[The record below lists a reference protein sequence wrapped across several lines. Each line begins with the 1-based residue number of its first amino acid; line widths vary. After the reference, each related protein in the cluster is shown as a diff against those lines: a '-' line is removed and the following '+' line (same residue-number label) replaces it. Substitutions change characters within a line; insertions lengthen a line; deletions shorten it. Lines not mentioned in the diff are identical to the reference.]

1 MTESSS
7 PSRLPLSR
15 RGLLLS
21 SAAAAASAALPRAV
35 TADGMPKPSGPAAST
50 LSYRPLVLKLA
61 HTWTIARGSAD
72 EKKNGLLTFVSEGV
86 TGYGEAAANKRW
98 SQSWE
103 TSEAAYAKVEKAVA
117 GLSPWDHLT
126 CLEKA
131 EAAAGNDHEVV
142 AALDMALWDWKGKR
156 LGRPVHE
163 LLGVPA
169 HGMPVTTFSIGID
182 TVEVIKQK
190 VKEAAAFPKLK
201 VKLGLA
207 NDEENVAAIR
217 SVSSQP
223 ITVDANEGW
232 TTVEEAKKKILW
244 LNGVH
249 PIFLEQPM
257 PAAMDGEM
265 TKLRGLAT
273 FPILGDEGVLTAA
286 DVAKKPGLFDGVVV
300 KLAKAGGITRSWE
313 QIVVARAVGL
323 KTMCGCMIESSVG
336 IAAGL
341 ALGPLFDWLD
351 LDGCLLLAKDPF
363 TGLKIA
369 KGVWSMPEG
378 PGLGV
383 TPV

>member
-1 MTESSS
+1 MTQSSA
-7 PSRLPLSR
+7 PSLSR

-35 TADGMPKPSGPAAST
+35 TADGMPKPSGGSLAAPALA
-50 LSYRPLVLKLA
+50 YRPLLLKLA
-61 HTWTIARGSAD
+61 HTWTIARGSSD
-72 EKKNGLLTFVSEGV
+72 EKKNGLLTITSEGI

-98 SQSWE
+98 NQSWE

-142 AALDMALWDWKGKR
+142 AALDIALWDWKGKR

-163 LLGVPA
+163 ILGIPA

-182 TVEVIKQK
+182 TAEVMKQK

-201 VKLGLA
+201 VKIGLA
-207 NDEENVAAIR
+207 NDEENIAAIR

-232 TTVEEAKKKILW
+232 TTVDEARKKILW
-244 LNGVH
+244 LNGIK
-249 PIFLEQPM
+249 PLFLEQPM

-265 TKLRGLAT
+265 AKLKGLAT
-273 FPILGDEGVLTAA
+273 YPVLCDEGVLTAA
-286 DVAKKPGLFDGVVV
+286 DVAKKKGLYDGVVV

-313 QIVVARAVGL
+313 QIVVARALGL
-323 KTMCGCMIESSVG
+323 KVMCGCMIESSVG

-351 LDGCLLLAKDPF
+351 LDGNLLLAKDPF
-363 TGLKIA
+363 HGLRIA
-369 KGVWSMPEG
+369 NGVWTMPEG

>member
-1 MTESSS
+1 VPVS
-7 PSRLPLSR
+7 
-15 RGLLLS
+15 
-21 SAAAAASAALPRAV
+21 
-35 TADGMPKPSGPAAST
+35 

-61 HTWTIARGSAD
+61 HTWTIARGSSD
-72 EKKNGLLTFVSEGV
+72 EKKNGLLTVAAEGV

-103 TSEAAYAKVEKAVA
+103 TSEAAYARVERAVR

-126 CLEKA
+126 WLEKA

-163 LLGVPA
+163 LLGVPGQ
-169 HGMPVTTFSIGID
+169 GMPVTTFSIGID
-182 TVEVIKQK
+182 TADVMKQK
-190 VKEAAAFPKLK
+190 TREAAAFPKLK
-201 VKLGLA
+201 IKVGLA
-207 NDEENVAAIR
+207 NDEENIAAIR
-217 SVSSQP
+217 SVTDKP

-232 TTVEEAKKKILW
+232 TTVEEARRKITW
-244 LNGVH
+244 LNGVK
-249 PIFLEQPM
+249 PLYLEQPM
-257 PAAMDGEM
+257 PAARDAEM
-265 TKLRGLAT
+265 AKLKGLAAY
-273 FPILGDEGVLTAA
+273 PVLGDEGVLTAS
-286 DVAKKPGLFDGVVV
+286 DVAKKAGLYDGVVV

-313 QIVVARAVGL
+313 QTVVARAVGL

-351 LDGCLLLAKDPF
+351 LDGNLLLAKDPF
-363 TGLKIA
+363 TGLKIEQ
-369 KGVWSMPEG
+369 GVWRMPEG

-383 TPV
+383 SPA